1 MNASGWIQL
10 ILYIAVLLAVTKPL
24 GHYLHAVL
32 DADGRTILDPVI
44 KPIERFTYWIGGIN
58 PKKEQDWRGYAVS
71 LLIFSVLTMLFTY
84 AILRLQDR
92 LPLQALLNPQKMVA
106 CTPDLAFN
114 TAASFLTNTNWQA
127 YGGEST
133 MSYLSQMVALV
144 IQNFFSPAVG
154 LCVAAVFVRGIARRE
169 TTNLGNFWVDLTR
182 SVYYLLLPISLAGA
196 MIFLATGTPQNFKPY
211 DSVKFLDPFTTQVQK
226 VDANNNPVVDA
237 KGNPVMVN
245 QTVDTQTIAEGPIA
259 SQLSIKMLGT
269 NGGGYMNVNAA
280 HPFENG
286 TPFCNF
292 FQMIY
297 FISIASGMTYYLGL
311 AVGNK
316 KHGWAVWIA
325 MFVMLLPAILICWHF
340 EAAGNP
346 IHIAAGV
353 DPADGNMEGKEVRFG
368 IFNSALFAASTTATG
383 CGAVNSMHDSF
394 TPIGGL
400 VPIFNI
406 QLGEVVFGGVGAG
419 LYGILVYIAV
429 TVFIAGLMIGRTPE
443 YLGKKVQSY
452 EVKMA
457 SFYLLIFAAIIL
469 GFSAWGALS
478 NWGPPTTDPVTH
490 KLIPNNGTNNNGPH
504 GLTEILYAFSEAAG
518 NNGSAFAG
526 LNANAPGYNTALG
539 MAILFGRFG
548 MLIPCLAIA
557 GSLAKKKVSP
567 PGPGS
572 FPVHS
577 PTFVVSLIGVV
588 VLVGAL
594 NFLPVLALGPIVEHF
609 LMLAGKLF

>member
-10 ILYIAVLLAVTKPL
+10 FLYVAVLLAVTKPIGL
-24 GHYLHAVL
+24 YLHAVL
-32 DADGRTILDPVI
+32 DPNGKTILDPVI
-44 KPIERFTYWIGGIN
+44 KPIERLTYWLGGIDA
-58 PKKEQDWRGYAVS
+58 KKEQDWRRYAGSMLMFS
-71 LLIFSVLTMLFTY
+71 LLTMLFTY
-84 AILRLQDR
+84 AVLRLQDK
-92 LPLQALLNPQKMVA
+92 LPLQALLNPQKMAA
-106 CTPDLAFN
+106 CSPDLAFN
-114 TAASFLTNTNWQA
+114 TAASFATNTNWQA

-133 MSYLSQMVALV
+133 MSYLSQMLALV

-154 LCVAAVFVRGIARRE
+154 IAVAAALVRGVARRE
-169 TTNLGNFWVDLTR
+169 TTFLGNFWVDITR
-182 SVYYLLLPISLAGA
+182 LVYYLCLPVSLVAA
-196 MIFLATGTPQNFKPY
+196 MVFLWTGTPQNFKPY
-211 DSVKFLDPFTTQVQK
+211 DQVKFLDPFTAQVQK
-226 VDANNNPVVDA
+226 MDANNNPVVDA
-237 KGNPVMVN
+237 KGQPVMV
-245 QTVDTQTIAEGPIA
+245 TGTFDTQTIAEGPIA
-259 SQLSIKMLGT
+259 SQLAIKMLGT

-292 FQMIY
+292 FQMCY
-297 FISIASGMTYYLGL
+297 FIAIAAGMTYYLGL
-311 AVGNK
+311 SVGSK

-325 MFVMLLPAILICWHF
+325 MFAMLLPCILVCWHY

-346 IHIAAGV
+346 IHHALGV

-368 IFNSALFAASTTATG
+368 VFNSALFAASTTATG

-400 VPIFNI
+400 IPIFNI
-406 QLGEVVFGGVGAG
+406 ELGEVVFGGVGSG

-457 SFYLLIFAAIIL
+457 SFYLLIFAGIIL
-469 GFSAWGALS
+469 FFSAWGAMT
-478 NWGPPTTDPVTH
+478 NWGPPDPITH
-490 KLIPNNGTNNNGPH
+490 APTNGTNNSGPH

-526 LNANAPGYNTALG
+526 LGANAPGYNTALG
-539 MAILFGRFG
+539 IAILLGRYA
-548 MLIPCLAIA
+548 MMIPVLAIA
-557 GSLAKKKVSP
+557 GSLVRKKVSP

-577 PTFVVSLIGVV
+577 PTFVIALIGVV

-609 LMLAGKLF
+609 LMLGGKLF

>member
-10 ILYIAVLLAVTKPL
+10 FLYIAVLFAVTKPIGL
-24 GHYLHAVL
+24 YLHAVL
-32 DADGRTILDPVI
+32 DPNGKTILDPVL
-44 KPIERFTYWIGGIN
+44 KPIERFTYWIGGID
-58 PKKEQDWRGYAVS
+58 PKKEQNWRRYTGS
-71 LLIFSVLTMLFTY
+71 MLLFSALTMLFTY
-84 AILRLQDR
+84 AILRLQDK

-114 TAASFLTNTNWQA
+114 TAASFATNTNWQA

-133 MSYLSQMVALV
+133 MSYFTQMVALV

-154 LCVAAVFVRGIARRE
+154 LCVAAALVRGIARRE
-169 TTNLGNFWVDLTR
+169 TTVLGNFWVDLTR
-182 SVYYLLLPISLAGA
+182 CVYYLFLPVSLVAA
-196 MIFLATGTPQNFKPY
+196 MVFLWTGTPQNFKPY
-211 DSVKFLDPFTTQVQK
+211 DTVKFLDPFTAQVQK

-237 KGNPVMVN
+237 KGQAVMV
-245 QTVDTQTIAEGPIA
+245 TGTIDTQTIAEGPIA
-259 SQLSIKMLGT
+259 SQMAIKMLGT

-292 FQMIY
+292 FQMCY
-297 FISIASGMTYYLGL
+297 FIGIAAGMFYYLGL
-311 AVGNK
+311 SVGNK

-325 MFVMLLPAILICWHF
+325 MLLLLVPAILVCWHY

-346 IHIAAGV
+346 IHHALGV

-368 IFNSALFAASTTATG
+368 VFNSALFASTTTDTG
-383 CGAVNSMHDSF
+383 CGAVNAMHDSF

-400 VPIFNI
+400 VTIFNI
-406 QLGEVVFGGVGAG
+406 ELGEVVFGGVGSG
-419 LYGILVYIAV
+419 LYGILVYVAV

-478 NWGPPTTDPVTH
+478 NWGPPDPVSHAAT
-490 KLIPNNGTNNNGPH
+490 NGTNNNGPH
-504 GLTEILYAFSEAAG
+504 GLTEIVYAFSEAAG

-526 LNANAPGYNTALG
+526 LSANAPGYNTAIG
-539 MAILFGRFG
+539 IAILFGRYA
-548 MLIPCLAIA
+548 MMIPVLAIA
-557 GSLAKKKVSP
+557 GSLVRKKVSP

-577 PTFVVSLIGVV
+577 PTFVVALIGVV